1 MNIPLDQLY
10 HYIQNVA
17 EQIHNDRV
25 IIYRFYP
32 YGSKNINDLNNLEDF
47 DCKDYAEEWLVK
59 TICPSIWCN
68 DQEPLD
74 HEFYSKNLREW
85 HGSISALISFL
96 KSNGLYTPSINLNY
110 RRFSIFN
117 KHILLHSEQRSDNL
131 KKYEADNELI
141 PVYYWS
147 HAVIARDWF
156 RYAEH
161 ETFQKNIKKTFLIYN
176 RAWSNTREYR
186 LKFSDLLI
194 ENNLAAHCQTT
205 CNTVDPELGIYYDD
219 YCFKNTQWK
228 PNNKLENFFSATAAD
243 STSSAVFDTK
253 NYNSTDI
260 EVVLETLFDDS
271 RLHLTE
277 KTLRPIACG
286 QPFILVGTHGSLE
299 YLRNYGFKTFGDI
312 WDETYDLIENPK
324 DRLIQIV
331 SLMRQIADWDTE
343 TKHKKMQM
351 AQQIVDYNRQRFFS
365 PEFFNQVIGELK
377 TNLTE
382 AFIKLTQHDNY
393 KIDYWRQL
401 ASTPAVID
409 FLSAHKEIQ
418 YPTKSDIDFILDLL
432 KTKHDKL

>member
-32 YGSKNINDLNNLEDF
+32 YGSKNIDDLNNLENF
-47 DCKDYAEEWLVK
+47 NYENNLKEWLNK
-59 TICPSIWCN
+59 TICPLLWCN

-74 HEFYSKNLREW
+74 YEFYSNNHRVWPKNQWTSL
-85 HGSISALISFL
+85 L
-96 KSNGLYTPSINLNY
+96 KSAGFNVPITNLNY
-110 RRFSIFN
+110 RRASIFE

-131 KKYEADNELI
+131 RKYKTNNELI
-141 PVYYWS
+141 SVYYWS
-147 HAVIARDWF
+147 HAIIARDWF

-161 ETFQKNIKKTFLIYN
+161 EIFQKNAKKTFLIYN

-186 LKFSDLLI
+186 LKFADLLI
-194 ENNLAAHCQTT
+194 ENNLVEHCQTT
-205 CNTVDPELGIYYDD
+205 CNVVDPELGVHYTDHQ
-219 YCFKNTQWK
+219 FKNIQWK
-228 PNNKLENFFSATAAD
+228 PDNKLEIFFKTSTAHAY
-243 STSSAVFDTK
+243 SSAGFETV
-253 NYNSTDI
+253 NYNSTNI

-286 QPFILVGTHGSLE
+286 QPFILVGTYGSLE

-312 WDETYDLIENPK
+312 WDETYDLIENPQ

-351 AQQIVDYNRQRFFS
+351 AQQIADYNRQWFFS
-365 PEFFNQVIGELK
+365 QGFFDQVTGELK
-377 TNLTE
+377 TNLTVALAE
-382 AFIKLTQHDNY
+382 LDHPDNH
-393 KIDYWRQL
+393 KVDYWNHV
-401 ASTPAVID
+401 ASTPAIVD
-409 FLSAHKEIQ
+409 FATVNQDSHG
-418 YPTKSDIDFILDLL
+418 PTKSDIDFILTLL